1 MHTYMHR
8 RTNMETHIVCKDPC
22 PHELHSPIERNRRR
36 CRDLRTSRLTFLAS
50 MHSNAKP
57 KSDRLSCAAVLRG
70 SPAAPET
77 AVMPMNT
84 DFYAWGHETNDN
96 SGMPGT
102 KAITSSV
109 LSPKMASEAISEHQ
123 IRVGTCP

>member
-22 PHELHSPIERNRRR
+22 LHELHSPIERNRRR

-50 MHSNAKP
+50 MHTNAKH
-57 KSDRLSCAAVLRG
+57 KSDRLACAAVLRG

-77 AVMPMNT
+77 TVMPMNT
-84 DFYAWGHETNDN
+84 DFYETNEN

-102 KAITSSV
+102 KAISSSV
-109 LSPKMASEAISEHQ
+109 LSPKLASEAISEHQ
-123 IRVGTCP
+123 ICVGTCP